1 MLGVLA
7 RADAEEAILTHVLD
21 GGAAREAG
29 MAAGDTIVAVD
40 GLRPGRGGLDAALAK
55 RRAGETVTLH
65 AFRRDELLEFR
76 VRLKAAPADTCALSE
91 LSGTKSRLLD
101 RWLRGSR
108 G

>member
-7 RADAEEAILTHVLD
+7 RADGEETVLTHVLE

-29 MAAGDTIVAVD
+29 MAAGDTILAVD
-40 GLRPGRGGLDAALAK
+40 GLRAGRGGLDAALAK

-76 VRLKAAPADTCALSE
+76 VRLQAAPADTCVLSE
-91 LSGTKSRLLD
+91 LPGARGRLLD
-101 RWLRGSR
+101 RWLGGSR